1 MNRVLTLDADQLRP
15 GDVVLHAGVELY
27 RVASVRRDRY
37 RLDVLT
43 DDGYLVKLHDTD
55 DLQVLRAVV
64 AA

>member
-1 MNRVLTLDADQLRP
+1 
-15 GDVVLHAGVELY
+15 VELY

>member
-1 MNRVLTLDADQLRP
+1 MKRVLTVDADQLRP
-15 GDVVLHAGVELY
+15 GDVVLCAGQELY

-43 DDGYLVKLHDTD
+43 EDGYLVKLHDTD
-55 DLQVLRAVV
+55 ELQVLRVVV